1 MPLIFAVLQ
10 CHAAADQAQV
20 AASTELLIRGGAP
33 IDATITNLTA
43 NPQTLLR
50 LGADPC
56 LVTSSDGQVALH
68 RAVVK
73 GSSIEKIKLLID
85 ADPQHRVDLPDAN
98 GRTPLMHAAANGHL
112 PLVIALHRLHAQLDA
127 TDKHGATALS
137 LAVHLKQLHVA
148 TYLLRNGADP
158 NRSDNK
164 GNTVLHY
171 AVQLGMPDAVQL
183 LLKHGADSSS
193 LSSDGISSIYIA
205 AGHGHVSV
213 VKVLREHGVNVTQK
227 TRDGLTVLMLAA
239 QEGQLR
245 AAEYV
250 ISEGAAVDATDKYG
264 SVALHYAAKEEKNRV
279 AMIESLIANG
289 ADVDAYNSND
299 ESPLLLA
306 LYAHNEQ
313 NAAVLIRAGTDV
325 THVDSTGL
333 STLFAAAQ
341 WSLTDTVQLLL
352 EHGAAA
358 VIEAECPP

>member
-158 NRSDNK
+158 NRSDTK

-171 AVQLGMPDAVQL
+171 AVQLVEL
-183 LLKHGADSSS
+183 
-193 LSSDGISSIYIA
+193 
-205 AGHGHVSV
+205 
-213 VKVLREHGVNVTQK
+213 
-227 TRDGLTVLMLAA
+227 
-239 QEGQLR
+239 
-245 AAEYV
+245 
-250 ISEGAAVDATDKYG
+250 
-264 SVALHYAAKEEKNRV
+264 
-279 AMIESLIANG
+279 
-289 ADVDAYNSND
+289 
-299 ESPLLLA
+299 
-306 LYAHNEQ
+306 
-313 NAAVLIRAGTDV
+313 
-325 THVDSTGL
+325 
-333 STLFAAAQ
+333 
-341 WSLTDTVQLLL
+341 
-352 EHGAAA
+352 
-358 VIEAECPP
+358 